1 MALLAEDDLRKLL
14 PSVGDVL
21 TKVPVSGKYLRICS
35 GKPRQGVVTAVNVP
49 NRWYRLRF
57 DSGYSEVFY
66 LPDIDDPGTP
76 VVYSNVKRKVK
87 CIETGKVYN
96 SLARAG
102 CDAKCLPSS
111 ISNACR
117 GRTTTAGGFRWKYV
131 EE

>member
-66 LPDIDDPGTP
+66 LPDIDNLP
-76 VVYSNVKRKVK
+76 VPLPQPMRKVI
-87 CIETGKVYN
+87 CVETGKQYDSIREASQATN
-96 SLARAG
+96 CLA
-102 CDAKCLPSS
+102 SS
-111 ISNACR
+111 ICNVCKGRVSATR
-117 GRTTTAGGFRWKYV
+117 GLHWKYV